1 MSIILYHASLYGCD
15 ITKIEATR
23 VTDACY
29 FTLNRQGKESRNAL
43 FGTSFATFENERDA
57 INWLRGE
64 LKSKVSS
71 ARHLVDY
78 SNRNLNEFNQKYPEL

>member
-1 MSIILYHASLYGCD
+1 MITLYHAFIHGAN

-23 VTDACY
+23 VTGACY
-29 FTLNRQGKESRNAL
+29 FTLDRQGKENRNAL

-71 ARHLVDY
+71 ARHLVEY
-78 SNRNLNEFNQKYPEL
+78 STRNLNEFNQKYPEQ